1 MKLARG
7 LLAYLLVVYGPLRL
21 TGNPYTRFGRW
32 CLANSGDWVYR
43 DV

>member
-7 LLAYLLVVYGPLRL
+7 LLAYLLVVYGPWRF
-21 TGNPYTRFGRW
+21 TCDTSTRFGHW
-32 CLANSGDWVYR
+32 CVANSGDWVYR